1 MTIQNPS
8 SQKPLVSFILP
19 CYNIPAN
26 MLCECIDSI
35 LALPLQSS
43 ERQIIL
49 VDDGSDESPLEQ
61 LGARAEEL
69 TYIRQKNSGL
79 SVARNAGLRLCTGE
93 YIQFVDTDDQLILS
107 GYSQILE
114 LARTQQ
120 HDLIMFEFTTD
131 APSNLIPAEAPTR
144 GLSQK
149 GEATKAK
156 EMQMEKN
163 KMDDSGSISL
173 TSDTPSTW
181 RGKGEAG
188 ASYLRHHNLNA
199 AAWGYLFK
207 QSILGDLTFTP
218 GIYHEDE
225 EFTPRLL
232 LHAESVCDT
241 HVVAYLYRKRSQ
253 SITTDT
259 HIKKR
264 LKRINDTRDIILRL
278 NTMADRMPV
287 NERTALQ
294 RRVAQLTMD
303 YIYKIIVE
311 TRNKHYLTRKLH
323 ELKAVGLFPLPDRDY
338 TTKYK
343 WFRRLSS
350 TDLGLRMLLRIL
362 PAINKER

>member
-8 SQKPLVSFILP
+8 SEKPLVSFILP
-19 CYNIPAN
+19 CYNIPAT

-35 LALPLQSS
+35 LALPLQSC

-49 VDDGSDESPLEQ
+49 VDDGSDVSPLEQ
-61 LGARAEEL
+61 LGSRAEEL

-107 GYSQILE
+107 GYSQILD

-120 HDLIMFEFTTD
+120 HDVILFEFTTA
-131 APSNLIPAEAPTR
+131 APSNLP
-144 GLSQK
+144 QK

-156 EMQMEKN
+156 EMQMEKD

-188 ASYLRHHNLNA
+188 ATYLRHHNLNA

-241 HVVAYLYRKRSQ
+241 HVVAYLYRKRDQ

-311 TRNKHYLTRKLH
+311 TKNRHYLNRKLN

-343 WFRRLSS
+343 WFRRLSN
-350 TDLGLRMLLRIL
+350 THLGMEMLLRLL
-362 PAINKER
+362 PTINKER

>member
-19 CYNIPAN
+19 CYNIPAT

-35 LALPLQSS
+35 LALPLQSC

-49 VDDGSDESPLEQ
+49 VDDGSDVSPLEQ
-61 LGARAEEL
+61 LGSRAEEL

-107 GYSQILE
+107 GYSQILD

-120 HDLIMFEFTTD
+120 HDVILFEFTTE
-131 APSNLIPAEAPTR
+131 APSNLP
-144 GLSQK
+144 QK
-149 GEATKAK
+149 GEA
-156 EMQMEKN
+156 N
-163 KMDDSGSISL
+163 L
-173 TSDTPSTW
+173 HTSPLLGGQ
-181 RGKGEAG
+181 RGAITG

-241 HVVAYLYRKRSQ
+241 HVVAYLYRKRDQ

-311 TRNKHYLTRKLH
+311 TKNRHYLNRKLN

-343 WFRRLSS
+343 WFRRLSN
-350 TDLGLRMLLRIL
+350 THLGMEMLLRIL
-362 PAINKER
+362 PTINKER

>member
-1 MTIQNPS
+1 M
-8 SQKPLVSFILP
+8 IL
-19 CYNIPAN
+19 
-26 MLCECIDSI
+26 
-35 LALPLQSS
+35 
-43 ERQIIL
+43 
-49 VDDGSDESPLEQ
+49 
-61 LGARAEEL
+61 
-69 TYIRQKNSGL
+69 
-79 SVARNAGLRLCTGE
+79 
-93 YIQFVDTDDQLILS
+93 
-107 GYSQILE
+107 
-114 LARTQQ
+114 
-120 HDLIMFEFTTD
+120 FEFKTS
-131 APSNLIPAEAPTR
+131 PSPVPSPKQGR
-144 GLSQK
+144 
-149 GEATKAK
+149 
-156 EMQMEKN
+156 
-163 KMDDSGSISL
+163 SGGVS
-173 TSDTPSTW
+173 
-181 RGKGEAG
+181 G

-241 HVVAYLYRKRSQ
+241 HVVAYLYRKRDQ

-311 TRNKHYLTRKLH
+311 TKNRHYLNRKLN

-343 WFRRLSS
+343 WFRRLSN
-350 TDLGLRMLLRIL
+350 THLGMEMLLRLL
-362 PAINKER
+362 PTINKER

>member
-8 SQKPLVSFILP
+8 SEKPLVSFILP
-19 CYNIPAN
+19 CYNIPAT

-35 LALPLQSS
+35 LALPLQSC

-49 VDDGSDESPLEQ
+49 VDDGSDVSPLEQ
-61 LGARAEEL
+61 LGSRAEEL

-107 GYSQILE
+107 GYSQILD

-120 HDLIMFEFTTD
+120 HDVILFEFKTS
-131 APSNLIPAEAPTR
+131 PSPSCLGGEPIPPLNR
-144 GLSQK
+144 GGQEGSVSSPKQ
-149 GEATKAK
+149 GR
-156 EMQMEKN
+156 
-163 KMDDSGSISL
+163 SGGV
-173 TSDTPSTW
+173 T
-181 RGKGEAG
+181 G

-241 HVVAYLYRKRSQ
+241 HVVAYLYRKRDQ

-311 TRNKHYLTRKLH
+311 TKNRHYLNRKLN

-343 WFRRLSS
+343 WFRRLSN
-350 TDLGLRMLLRIL
+350 THLGMEMLLRIL
-362 PAINKER
+362 PTINKER

>member
-8 SQKPLVSFILP
+8 SEKPQVSFILP
-19 CYNIPAN
+19 CYNIPAT

-35 LALPLQSS
+35 LALPLQSC

-49 VDDGSDESPLEQ
+49 VDDGSDVSPLEQ
-61 LGARAEEL
+61 LGSRAEEL

-79 SVARNAGLRLCTGE
+79 SVARNAGLRLCTGD

-107 GYSQILE
+107 GYSQILD

-120 HDLIMFEFTTD
+120 HDVILFEFKTS
-131 APSNLIPAEAPTR
+131 PSPSCLGGEPIPPLNR
-144 GLSQK
+144 GGQEGSVSSPKQ
-149 GEATKAK
+149 GR
-156 EMQMEKN
+156 
-163 KMDDSGSISL
+163 SGGV
-173 TSDTPSTW
+173 T
-181 RGKGEAG
+181 G

-241 HVVAYLYRKRSQ
+241 HVVAYLYRKRDQ

-311 TRNKHYLTRKLH
+311 TKNRHYLNRKLN

-343 WFRRLSS
+343 WFRRLSN
-350 TDLGLRMLLRIL
+350 THLGMEMLLRIL
-362 PAINKER
+362 PTINKER

>member
-8 SQKPLVSFILP
+8 SEKPLVSFILP
-19 CYNIPAN
+19 CYNIPAA

-35 LALPLQSS
+35 LALPLQSC

-49 VDDGSDESPLEQ
+49 VDDGSDVSPLEQ
-61 LGARAEEL
+61 LGSRAEEL

-107 GYSQILE
+107 GYSQILD

-120 HDLIMFEFTTD
+120 HDVILFEFKTSPSPSCLGGEPVSTTKQESGESVSS
-131 APSNLIPAEAPTR
+131 PKQERLRVGEHRSGEKPVPPLNR
-144 GLSQK
+144 GGQ
-149 GEATKAK
+149 E
-156 EMQMEKN
+156 
-163 KMDDSGSISL
+163 GSS
-173 TSDTPSTW
+173 
-181 RGKGEAG
+181 G

-241 HVVAYLYRKRSQ
+241 HVVAYLYRKRDQ

-311 TRNKHYLTRKLH
+311 TKNRHYLNRKLN

-343 WFRRLSS
+343 WFRRLSN
-350 TDLGLRMLLRIL
+350 THLGMEMLLRIL
-362 PAINKER
+362 PTINKER